1 MGKGNEKKQEEAVIK
16 TAIINYGMGNVKS
29 VYNALKYLGVEPL
42 IAKAPS
48 EVNGDR
54 MIIPGVGAFGDGMKN
69 LRPFV
74 PKIKEFLDSKLP
86 LLGICLGSQMFFEG
100 SEESSKVEGLE
111 LMKGKVVKI
120 RTELKL
126 PHIGWN
132 SLEIRKKACPL
143 FKGVDKGFA
152 YFLHSY
158 HALPEED
165 VIVGTTSYGCKI
177 TASVWK
183 NNVFGTQFHP
193 EKSGAFGLRILKNF
207 LEL

>member
-1 MGKGNEKKQEEAVIK
+1 MGISNEKTQEEAAIK
-16 TAIINYGMGNVKS
+16 VTIINYGMGNVKS
-29 VYNALKYLGVEPL
+29 VYNALKYLGAEPV
-42 IAKAPS
+42 IVKAPS
-48 EVNGDR
+48 EVNGER
-54 MIIPGVGAFGDGMKN
+54 MIIPGVGAFGDGMNN
-69 LRPFV
+69 LRPFI

-100 SEESSKVEGLE
+100 SEESSKIEGLG

-143 FKGVDKGFA
+143 FKGVDNGFA

-165 VIVGTTSYGCKI
+165 VVVGTTSYGCTI

>member
-1 MGKGNEKKQEEAVIK
+1 MGIGNEKREEEAVIK
-16 TAIINYGMGNVKS
+16 IAIISYKMGNVRS
-29 VYNALKYLGVEPL
+29 VYNALKYLGAEPI

-48 EVNGDR
+48 EVSGEK
-54 MIIPGVGAFGDGMKN
+54 MVIPGVGAFGDGMNN

-74 PKIKEFLDSKLP
+74 PKIREFLASDLP

-100 SEESSKVEGLE
+100 SEESPTVKGLG
-111 LMKGKVVKI
+111 LMRGKVVKI
-120 RTELKL
+120 STKLRL

-143 FKGVDKGFA
+143 FRGIDKGFA

-165 VIVGTTSYGCKI
+165 VVAATTSYGCTI

-183 NNVFGTQFHP
+183 DNVFGTQFHP
-193 EKSGAFGLRILKNF
+193 EKSGALGLKILRNF

>member
-1 MGKGNEKKQEEAVIK
+1 M
-16 TAIINYGMGNVKS
+16 KS
-29 VYNALKYLGVEPL
+29 VYNALKYLGAEPV

-48 EVNGDR
+48 EVNGER
-54 MIIPGVGAFGDGMKN
+54 MIIPGVGAFGDGMNHLKS
-69 LRPFV
+69 FI
-74 PKIKEFLDSKLP
+74 PKIKEFLASDLP

-100 SEESSKVEGLE
+100 SEESPKVNGLR
-111 LMKGKVVKI
+111 LMKGKVIKI

-143 FKGVDKGFA
+143 FKGVDSGFA

-165 VIVGTTSYGCKI
+165 VVVGTTSYGCTI

-193 EKSGAFGLRILKNF
+193 EKSGAFGLKILKNF